1 MKKNILLLLVSAL
14 LPLGAAQAAAPITK
28 CYDEDATMTASPG
41 DSHQWY
47 KDGVKINGATNQ
59 SYTAVDLKASATYTC
74 EIEQSGSSK
83 TTNFLKSTNGKDYG
97 DFEFPPSKATSWDQ
111 YKETFEVDDQIRG
124 EKYNARIELKK
135 FMQDGVCDAGEST
148 TTQNPNNIKPNWFN
162 SISAYQNNYM
172 LAVDGPAANAG
183 AFDFFEVYDLKL
195 KAGQEYEFSC
205 YIINI
210 DKKYTP
216 GGSRSLPQLQFKLVK
231 SDNSVLHSGDLFS
244 IDPSLTQWGKYEV
257 TYTPSQNLEYV
268 KIIIS
273 NRTQGQDGNDF
284 AIDGVYFGAKQNSA
298 GSTKT
303 ETFNVT
309 VYDTFNYKFV
319 TEPVCPGTQATIT
332 TTLEA
337 VHGGTLEPASNYK
350 YEWKENGKTP
360 VVSTSKDLVVTAPNS
375 VGTFSYVLS
384 TSSDVCYTSGAKS
397 QTISIDTRKSGCG
410 TTATATKEYT
420 PCSGTTCTLEPKS
433 TFTTGTVTW
442 KDASGSVITDLN
454 ISITSLTP
462 LVYTCIIETTAA
474 NGTPHTITE
483 THTITPKNCDTTEEA
498 TINYPA
504 QCKGTPITLTAQ
516 AEGTYLWQNG
526 TTTRT
531 IAIDE
536 ASDQTM
542 TCIVTQNNGGIT
554 NTITETHIVKTIECR
569 STTMCNTGDSILKA
583 QVTGDYYEWTLAD
596 GITKET
602 IYTTNALTI
611 SPVTASA
618 GDILTYTCE
627 VYEYPATTSTLP
639 SARPPM
645 LIATE
650 SFVVT
655 ITNCKTQATDREQV
669 REDGSITIEVPGE
682 NRCMNCTYRWY
693 KIDTNG
699 NITVLQDSENPTYT
713 YNNAKDGEIFC
724 DVKDDQERIS
734 HTQKYIIVT
743 YKPEPESICYDTELT
758 KTLEGETSET
768 NNYEWYWLKNDTE
781 IEFPAEAITIEG
793 NKATLNLEYFVKQ
806 TNSTEPIVVNVL
818 QKYEVEVEVSTTE
831 GSNNEGG
838 EENEEEGESDDTGTH
853 RLAQID
859 ELEIYFEQKVTD
871 ISSVNDTKKILISD
885 NGTLEEYDDTYF
897 KISDSYIYQDPFG
910 SKVGNMDSHE
920 GHLKFTD
927 TPMNAPQAY
936 TGDRADNKYFVEVDG
951 GDTAGPVF
959 SIIANGKI
967 SKGDKYILSFLATD
981 TSGYPTESPADIQF
995 TININNSDDI
1005 DLTPRLLIDH
1015 NGWKRYT
1022 YPFEVPLDG
1031 EEVIITLSNYN
1042 TSSGQNDFAIDEIT
1056 FTLDKTT
1063 DLIPD
1068 VAFPEDRSLK
1078 LRNSELRNS
1087 EFQMWRKEFS
1097 IIINQVTSES
1107 IIETAGLNKEYEK
1120 EVELPNETITFIYDP
1135 NTSQV
1140 NGRTYQEYKVSTN
1153 QYGCEHHVYF
1163 TLNLVSIEPMIFFSP
1178 NNDGLNDLWLV
1189 KGIES
1194 APDAYI
1200 MIYDRYSKLLYKC
1213 KGSEFTGWDGNYNGH
1228 GMVQDDYW
1236 YVISI
1241 PETEEQ
1247 ISGHFTLKR

>member
-1 MKKNILLLLVSAL
+1 MKKNILLLLVSSL
-14 LPLGAAQAAAPITK
+14 LSLGTAQGAQNFTK
-28 CYDEDATMTASPG
+28 CYGQSQTMTSSKTG
-41 DSHQWY
+41 KSYQWY

-59 SYTAVDLKASATYTC
+59 TYTASNLTASAKYTC
-74 EIEQSGSSK
+74 EVTPNENTIDTGNLITEGTFDKDCNNYPDRQK
-83 TTNFLKSTNGKDYG
+83 VTNGMGQNIEYQMMNKACSNYPMSNFTTIAKDAN
-97 DFEFPPSKATSWDQ
+97 DV
-111 YKETFEVDDQIRG
+111 KEPYFKHIKSVSGNNSNI
-124 EKYNARIELKK
+124 L
-135 FMQDGVCDAGEST
+135 VCDGAQSQGV
-148 TTQNPNNIKPNWFN
+148 KVW
-162 SISAYQNNYM
+162 
-172 LAVDGPAANAG
+172 AAR
-183 AFDFFEVYDLKL
+183 ELKL
-195 KAGQEYEFSC
+195 KAGETYRFSC
-205 YIINI
+205 YVANI
-210 DKKYTP
+210 DSAYLTH
-216 GGSRSLPQLQFKLVK
+216 GSSSLP
-231 SDNSVLHSGDLFS
+231 
-244 IDPSLTQWGKYEV
+244 
-257 TYTPSQNLEYV
+257 NLEFRIEYDGCWDV
-268 KIIIS
+268 
-273 NRTQGQDGNDF
+273 GQLLSAFKAPEIKHKDDPAKWEFHSSTFTVPFNYDITAHIFIKNHNLLADGNDF
-284 AIDGVYFGAKQNSA
+284 AIDDIYFGTTLTTS
-298 GSTKT
+298 GTPET
-303 ETFNVT
+303 EEFNVT
-309 VYDTFNYKFV
+309 VYDTFEYDFK
-319 TEPVCPGTQATIT
+319 TEEVCPGTQATIT

-384 TSSDVCYTSGAKS
+384 TSSSVCYTSGAKS
-397 QTISIDTRKSGCG
+397 QTISIDTRKSDCG
-410 TTATATKEYT
+410 TTATATKGYT
-420 PCSGTTCTLEPKS
+420 PCPGTTCTLEPKS

-542 TCIVTQNNGGIT
+542 TCKVTQNNGGIT

-699 NITVLQDSENPTYT
+699 NITVLQESETPTYT

-768 NNYEWYWLKNDTE
+768 DNYEWYWLKNDTE
-781 IEFPAEAITIEG
+781 VEFPAEAITIEG

-871 ISSVNDTKKILISD
+871 ISSVNDTKQILISD

-927 TPMNAPQAY
+927 TPMDAPQAY

-1015 NGWKRYT
+1015 NGWRRYT

-1107 IIETAGLNKEYEK
+1107 IIETAGLNKEFEK

>member
-1 MKKNILLLLVSAL
+1 MKKNILLLLVSSL
-14 LPLGAAQAAAPITK
+14 LSLGTAQGAHNHEPSYPATATIDITHPAENV
-28 CYDEDATMTASPG
+28 CPG
-41 DSHQWY
+41 EK
-47 KDGVKINGATNQ
+47 KD
-59 SYTAVDLKASATYTC
+59 L
-74 EIEQSGSSK
+74 K
-83 TTNFLKSTNGKDYG
+83 TTNTGNHYDWYKFNESTNKYEYSTSTGGQTNAARPVGKYLCAITKENSGGNVNLLTAGNFNFQCHETQHRNING
-97 DFEFPPSKATSWDQ
+97 DNYFGYTKDGITYLMRDLNCYANNDTYPGGFTCIKWNANEVKPRWFEQVRNRT
-111 YKETFEVDDQIRG
+111 DDG
-124 EKYNARIELKK
+124 SNML
-135 FMQDGVCDAGEST
+135 VCDGMNSSDFRVWIAENIQVQAGVT
-148 TTQNPNNIKPNWFN
+148 
-162 SISAYQNNYM
+162 
-172 LAVDGPAANAG
+172 
-183 AFDFFEVYDLKL
+183 
-195 KAGQEYEFSC
+195 YEFSC
-205 YIINI
+205 KIANVDNQYN
-210 DKKYTP
+210 DADTNGDHGP
-216 GGSRSLPQLQFKLVK
+216 NSLPRLRFWVEQ
-231 SDNSVLHSGDLFS
+231 N
-244 IDPSLTQWGKYEV
+244 GK
-257 TYTPSQNLEYV
+257 
-268 KIIIS
+268 
-273 NRTQGQDGNDF
+273 RTQLSQFDAPRVTGEFKSETATFKPTSTGKCTIYIQNYTTFDEGNDF
-284 AIDGVYFGAKQNSA
+284 AIDDIYFG
-298 GSTKT
+298 
-303 ETFNVT
+303 
-309 VYDTFNYKFV
+309 
-319 TEPVCPGTQATIT
+319 EPQSST
-332 TTLEA
+332 TTKLESFEI
-337 VHGGTLEPASNYK
+337 VEDNCS
-350 YEWKENGKTP
+350 
-360 VVSTSKDLVVTAPNS
+360 
-375 VGTFSYVLS
+375 
-384 TSSDVCYTSGAKS
+384 
-397 QTISIDTRKSGCG
+397 
-410 TTATATKEYT
+410 TTATETKNYT
-420 PCSGTTCTLEPKS
+420 PCIGTTCTLSPV
-433 TFTTGTVTW
+433 TTSGTATW
-442 KDASGSVITDLN
+442 KDNNGNPVTNLTINIVDGSE
-454 ISITSLTP
+454 LTYKCT
-462 LVYTCIIETTAA
+462 VETTGS
-474 NGTPHTITE
+474 NGYPLTITE
-483 THTITPKNCDTTEEA
+483 THTINPQDCGTREEA

-699 NITVLQDSENPTYT
+699 NITVLQDSEIPTYT

-768 NNYEWYWLKNDTE
+768 DNYEWYWLKNDTE
-781 IEFPAEAITIEG
+781 VEFPAEAITIEG

-1068 VAFPEDRSLK
+1068 VALPEDRSLK

-1107 IIETAGLNKEYEK
+1107 IIETAGLNKEFEK

-1140 NGRTYQEYKVSTN
+1140 NGRTYQDYKVSTN

>member
-1 MKKNILLLLVSAL
+1 MKKNIFLILVTTLLS
-14 LPLGAAQAAAPITK
+14 LGAAQAAQNFTK
-28 CYDEDATMTASPG
+28 CYGDDLKMTATKTGNSY
-41 DSHQWY
+41 QWY
-47 KDGVKINGATNQ
+47 KDGVKITGATSQ
-59 SYTAVDLKASATYTC
+59 SYTAIDLTANAKFTC
-74 EIEQSGSSK
+74 EI
-83 TTNFLKSTNGKDYG
+83 TTNGTTANTGNMIPLGNFEWTADASYKRYNQTITDPIRNESYTINYELDNLQVNQANSGEYTTTTNPNLIKSQYFSSITAKEGSRMLIVDGAASSTEFKVFHVRNLRLKKGQTYQFSCWAANVDKEYFTENHGTQSLPKIKFVIEADGHGTQVLGGGYMTLTDELG
-97 DFEFPPSKATSWDQ
+97 IWKEYKAT
-111 YKETFEVDDQIRG
+111 F
-124 EKYNARIELKK
+124 
-135 FMQDGVCDAGEST
+135 
-148 TTQNPNNIKPNWFN
+148 
-162 SISAYQNNYM
+162 
-172 LAVDGPAANAG
+172 
-183 AFDFFEVYDLKL
+183 
-195 KAGQEYEFSC
+195 
-205 YIINI
+205 
-210 DKKYTP
+210 
-216 GGSRSLPQLQFKLVK
+216 
-231 SDNSVLHSGDLFS
+231 
-244 IDPSLTQWGKYEV
+244 
-257 TYTPSQNLEYV
+257 TPSQDCNWAHITIFNTTNTTV
-268 KIIIS
+268 A
-273 NRTQGQDGNDF
+273 GNDF
-284 AIDGVYFGAKQNSA
+284 VLDGLYFGAEKTT
-298 GSTKT
+298 GSST
-303 ETFNVT
+303 EKEDFNVT
-309 VYDTFNYKFV
+309 VYDTFEYKFD
-319 TEPVCPGTQATIT
+319 TDAVCPGAQATIT
-332 TTLEA
+332 TTL
-337 VHGGTLEPASNYK
+337 VPTHGGTLEPTANYK
-350 YEWKENGKTP
+350 YEWKLNGTTP
-360 VVSTSKDLVVTAPNS
+360 VVSTNKDLVVTAPNS

-384 TSSDVCYTSGAKS
+384 TSSSVCYTSGAKS
-397 QTISIDTRKSGCG
+397 QTISIDTRKSDCG
-410 TTATATKEYT
+410 TTATATKGYT

-483 THTITPKNCDTTEEA
+483 THTIRPQDCDTTEEA

-669 REDGSITIEVPGE
+669 KEDGSITIEVPGE

-699 NITVLQDSENPTYT
+699 NITVLQDSEIPTYT

-768 NNYEWYWLKNDTE
+768 DNYEWYWLKNDTE
-781 IEFPAEAITIEG
+781 VEFPAEAITIEG

-831 GSNNEGG
+831 GRNNEGG
-838 EENEEEGESDDTGTH
+838 EGNEEEGESDDTGTH

-936 TGDRADNKYFVEVDG
+936 TGDRADNKFFVEVDG

-967 SKGDKYILSFLATD
+967 SKGDKYIFSFLATD

-1068 VAFPEDRSLK
+1068 VALPEDRSLK

-1107 IIETAGLNKEYEK
+1107 IIETAGLNKEFEK

-1140 NGRTYQEYKVSTN
+1140 NGRTYQDYKVSTN

>member
-1 MKKNILLLLVSAL
+1 MKKNILLLLVSSL
-14 LPLGAAQAAAPITK
+14 LSLGTTQAATDVVK
-28 CYDEDATMTASPG
+28 CYGQSITLTTNKVGNKYE
-41 DSHQWY
+41 WY
-47 KDGVKINGATNQ
+47 KNGGTTPVKTSTTNEP
-59 SYTAVDLKASATYTC
+59 YTESNVTANATYKCVVTTTG
-74 EIEQSGSSK
+74 GSR
-83 TTNFLKSTNGKDYG
+83 TTNFLKSTDGTDYG
-97 DFEFPPSKATSWDQ
+97 DFEFDASQATSWDQ
-111 YKETFEVDDQIRG
+111 YNKTFPVRDEIRN
-124 EKYNARIELKK
+124 ESYTARIELKK
-135 FMQDGVCDAGEST
+135 FMRDGNCDAGEST
-148 TTQNPNNIKPNWFN
+148 TTKDPNGIKPDWFN
-162 SISAYQNNYM
+162 SISAYQNEYM
-172 LAVDGPAANAG
+172 LAVDGPEANAG
-183 AFDFFEVYDLKL
+183 AFEFFEVYDLRL

-210 DKKYTP
+210 DMKYTP
-216 GGSRSLPQLQFKLVK
+216 TGTRSLPQLQFKLVK
-231 SDNSVLHSGDLFS
+231 DNNVLKSGNLFT
-244 IDPSLTQWGKYEV
+244 IDPDLNNWGKYKV
-257 TYTPSQNLEYV
+257 TYTPTQNLDGV
-268 KIIIS
+268 KLVIS
-273 NRTQGQDGNDF
+273 NQTLGQEGNDF
-284 AIDGVYFGAKQNSA
+284 AIDAVYFGAVQNSA
-298 GSTKT
+298 TTSET
-303 ETFNVT
+303 EEFNLT
-309 VYDTFNYKFV
+309 VYDYPKLEFTTPN
-319 TEPVCPGTQATIT
+319 PCPNEEATIT
-332 TTLEA
+332 TKVTA
-337 VHGGTLEPASNYK
+337 KNGGTLDTDIKYTWSGDITSNNK
-350 YEWKENGKTP
+350 N
-360 VVSTSKDLVVTAPNS
+360 SKDLTFTAPSNE
-375 VGTFSYVLS
+375 GPYEYELS
-384 TSSDVCYTSGAKS
+384 ADGKYCDAV
-397 QTISIDTRKSGCG
+397 
-410 TTATATKEYT
+410 KE
-420 PCSGTTCTLEPKS
+420 PAE
-433 TFTTGTVTW
+433 FTVT
-442 KDASGSVITDLN
+442 N
-454 ISITSLTP
+454 
-462 LVYTCIIETTAA
+462 
-474 NGTPHTITE
+474 
-483 THTITPKNCDTTEEA
+483 NCGTTEEA

-504 QCKGTPITLTAQ
+504 ECKNEEGTITLEAQ
-516 AEGTYLWQNG
+516 AVGEYEWDNG
-526 TTTRT
+526 ATSRT
-531 IAIDE
+531 INVSLDADKSIV
-536 ASDQTM
+536 
-542 TCIVTQNNGGIT
+542 CIVTQNNGGIT
-554 NTITETHIVKTIECR
+554 NTITETHIVKTIECK

-669 REDGSITIEVPGE
+669 REDGSITIEVPGG
-682 NRCMNCTYRWY
+682 NRCTNCTYRWY

-699 NITVLQDSENPTYT
+699 NITVLQDSETPTYT

-768 NNYEWYWLKNDTE
+768 DNYEWYWLKNDTE
-781 IEFPAEAITIEG
+781 VEFPAEAITIEG

-818 QKYEVEVEVSTTE
+818 QKYEVEVEVATTE

-910 SKVGNMDSHE
+910 SKVGDMDSHE

-1015 NGWKRYT
+1015 NGWRRYT

-1068 VAFPEDRSLK
+1068 VALPEDRSLK

-1107 IIETAGLNKEYEK
+1107 ITETAGLNKEYEK

>member
-1 MKKNILLLLVSAL
+1 MKKSIILLVSAL
-14 LPLGAAQAAAPITK
+14 LSVGTIQAAETVTC
-28 CYDEDATMTASPG
+28 CYDGSITLTTDKVG
-41 DSHQWY
+41 DKYEWY
-47 KDGVKINGATNQ
+47 KDGVLQQTFTTNQ
-59 SYTAVDLKASATYTC
+59 PYT
-74 EIEQSGSSK
+74 E
-83 TTNFLKSTNGKDYG
+83 
-97 DFEFPPSKATSWDQ
+97 
-111 YKETFEVDDQIRG
+111 RG
-124 EKYNARIELKK
+124 LKK
-135 FMQDGVCDAGEST
+135 DAKYECKVIKSGNKTDTGNLITEGNFDKDCNSYPDRKKVNDIEYQMMNKACSSYPMSNFTTIAKDANNVKKPYFKHIKSVSGTNSNILVCDGAQSDGV
-148 TTQNPNNIKPNWFN
+148 KVW
-162 SISAYQNNYM
+162 
-172 LAVDGPAANAG
+172 AAR
-183 AFDFFEVYDLKL
+183 ELKL
-195 KAGQEYEFSC
+195 KAGVTYRFSC
-205 YIINI
+205 YVANI
-210 DKKYTP
+210 DSAYVTH
-216 GGSRSLPQLQFKLVK
+216 GRSSLP
-231 SDNSVLHSGDLFS
+231 
-244 IDPSLTQWGKYEV
+244 
-257 TYTPSQNLEYV
+257 NLEFRIEYDGCWDV
-268 KIIIS
+268 GTLLAKFNAPEIKHKDDPAEWEFHSSTFTVPFDYDITAHIFIKNHNLLS
-273 NRTQGQDGNDF
+273 EGNDF
-284 AIDGVYFGAKQNSA
+284 AIDDIYFG
-298 GSTKT
+298 TVITT
-303 ETFNVT
+303 EPTHEIEEFELT
-309 VYDTFNYKFV
+309 VYDTFEYEFKQA
-319 TEPVCPGTQATIT
+319 PVCPGETATI
-332 TTLEA
+332 EA
-337 VHGGTLEPASNYK
+337 KLNPMHSGGKLEPTYS
-350 YEWKENGKTP
+350 YEWKESNS
-360 VVSTSKDLVVTAPNS
+360 STI
-375 VGTFSYVLS
+375 VGNANKLEVITNTDTDNQPYYILS
-384 TSSDVCYTSGAKS
+384 TSSNVCYNNGAKS
-397 QTISIDTRKSGCG
+397 QSVSVKF
-410 TTATATKEYT
+410 KEPEECENTSTDSKTYT
-420 PCSGTTCTLEPKS
+420 PCVGQTCSLSPKNAGEPTWQTRSGGPVDNLEISIENLEP
-433 TFTTGTVTW
+433 
-442 KDASGSVITDLN
+442 I
-454 ISITSLTP
+454 IYI
-462 LVYTCIIETTAA
+462 CIVETTDE
-474 NGTPHTITE
+474 NGYPLTITE

-639 SARPPM
+639 SARLPM

-669 REDGSITIEVPGE
+669 REDGSITIEVPGD

-781 IEFPAEAITIEG
+781 VEFPAEAITIEG

-838 EENEEEGESDDTGTH
+838 EENEEEGESDDRGTH

-910 SKVGNMDSHE
+910 SKVGDMDSHE

-1056 FTLDKTT
+1056 FTLDKIT